1 MHQLLKVFKY
11 FLFGLVVI
19 SLVGI
24 AVAWKNNLPFSFLK
38 AKYANSDSQFTQI
51 AGSNVHFKDIGNKND
66 SLPLVLIHGTGASL
80 HTWEGWSN
88 ALKKEKRIITLDLPG
103 YGLTGPNPQEDYSVD
118 LYVKVV
124 DSLLIKLG
132 IEKCILGGNSL
143 GGAVSWNYALKY
155 PSKVSKL
162 ILVDAG
168 GYIMKSK
175 SVPLAFKMAQW
186 PIINSAFL
194 YITPRFVIEKSVK
207 NVYYDEVKVTDK
219 LIDRYFELALREGN
233 RKSFIIRMTQNKIAT
248 EDISEL
254 IKTIRIPT
262 LVLWG
267 ENDKLIPLESAH
279 KFHAD
284 LPNDTLVILPK
295 LGHTPMEED
304 PIATSKVVKD
314 FFKKY

>member
-1 MHQLLKVFKY
+1 MKFIKY
-11 FLFGLVVI
+11 LLFGLLTI
-19 SLVGI
+19 ILVGV
-24 AVAWKNNLPFSFLK
+24 VASWNNDLPLSFLK
-38 AKYANSDSQFTQI
+38 SKYANSTSQFTLI
-51 AGSNVHFKDIGNKND
+51 GGNNVHFRDIGNKND

-88 ALKKEKRIITLDLPG
+88 ILKNEKRIVTLDLPA
-103 YGLTGPNPQEDYSVD
+103 YGLTGPNSEGDYSLD

-143 GGAVSWNYALKY
+143 GGAVSWKYALKY
-155 PSKVSKL
+155 PNKVCHL

-168 GYIMKSK
+168 GYKIKSE
-175 SVPLAFKMAQW
+175 SIPLAFKMAQW
-186 PIINSAFL
+186 PIINAAFL
-194 YITPRFVIEKSVK
+194 YITPRFVIEESLK
-207 NVYYDEVKVTDK
+207 NVYYDERKVTEE
-219 LIDRYFELALREGN
+219 LIDRYFELSLREGN
-233 RKSFIIRMTQNKIAT
+233 RKAFINRMTKNKIGT
-248 EDISEL
+248 EDISDE
-254 IKTIRIPT
+254 IKTIKIPT

-267 ENDKLIPLESAH
+267 ENDKLITTESAY

-314 FFKKY
+314 FLKKY